1 MKQINDDNI
10 DEIMFQLLEGEIT
23 GIERENLLHAIQSD
37 SKYLDLWNAWQ
48 NTVLQN
54 EEIPFN
60 VSNLKRKKAFFIPH
74 YLKYAAAAI
83 LIFSIIIMLN
93 KDNIKQD
100 DMVLLPPKIKTFKN
114 PLPQI
119 QKDSVYNNHIVRDT
133 FIPLKEKV
141 KYMVEKESSN
151 FETSILEKIETSRNP
166 EIAQS
171 NKVDSILLVKNTP
184 KESNQDKVFEEEI
197 FVSISSDKMLETT
210 KIQSKSNSSFL
221 AKLLGKSSI
230 KIEPDH
236 NTRTK
241 RKIIFENKKYQIIAG
256 F

>member
-1 MKQINDDNI
+1 MKHINDDNI
-10 DEIMFQLLEGEIT
+10 DEIMFQLLEGDIT
-23 GIERENLLHAIQSD
+23 GLERENLMQAIHAD
-37 SKYLDLWNAWQ
+37 TKYLALWNTWQ
-48 NTVLQN
+48 QTVLQT
-54 EEIPFN
+54 EEIQFN
-60 VSNLKRKKAFFIPH
+60 SSNLKRKKSIIIPL
-74 YLKYAAAAI
+74 YIKYAAAVV
-83 LIFSIIIMLN
+83 LIFSLIIFLN
-93 KDNIKQD
+93 QDNIKQD
-100 DMVLLPPKIKTFKN
+100 DLALLPPKIKTFKN

-119 QKDSVYNNHIVRDT
+119 QKDSAYNNHLVRDT

-141 KYMVEKESSN
+141 KYIVERESST
-151 FETSILEKIETSRNP
+151 FETSSLEKIETTRNP

-184 KESNQDKVFEEEI
+184 KENIQDKVFEEEI
-197 FVSISSDKMLETT
+197 FVSISSDKMLET
-210 KIQSKSNSSFL
+210 KSQSNNNSSFL

-230 KIEPDH
+230 KIETDQ

>member
-1 MKQINDDNI
+1 M
-10 DEIMFQLLEGEIT
+10 
-23 GIERENLLHAIQSD
+23 
-37 SKYLDLWNAWQ
+37 
-48 NTVLQN
+48 
-54 EEIPFN
+54 
-60 VSNLKRKKAFFIPH
+60 
-74 YLKYAAAAI
+74 
-83 LIFSIIIMLN
+83 
-93 KDNIKQD
+93 
-100 DMVLLPPKIKTFKN
+100 
-114 PLPQI
+114 
-119 QKDSVYNNHIVRDT
+119 RDT

-210 KIQSKSNSSFL
+210 KSQSKSNSSFL

>member
-1 MKQINDDNI
+1 MKHLNDDNI

-93 KDNIKQD
+93 KDNLKQD
-100 DMVLLPPKIKTFKN
+100 EMVLLPPKIKTFKN

-119 QKDSVYNNHIVRDT
+119 QKDSVYNNHLVRDT

-141 KYMVEKESSN
+141 KYMVEKESST
-151 FETSILEKIETSRNP
+151 FETSILEKIESSQNH

-171 NKVDSILLVKNTP
+171 NKVDSILLVKNTT
-184 KESNQDKVFEEEI
+184 KEINPDKVFEEEI
-197 FVSISSDKMLETT
+197 FVSISSDNMLES
-210 KIQSKSNSSFL
+210 KSQSKNNSSFL
-221 AKLLGKSSI
+221 SKLLSKSSI
-230 KIEPDH
+230 KIEHDQ

>member
-10 DEIMFQLLEGEIT
+10 DEIMFQLLEGDII
-23 GIERENLLHAIQSD
+23 GLERENLLQAIHAD
-37 SKYLDLWNAWQ
+37 TKYLALWKTWQ

-54 EEIPFN
+54 EEIAFN
-60 VSNLKRKKAFFIPH
+60 VSNLKHKKAFFIPH
-74 YLKYAAAAI
+74 YVKYAAAAI
-83 LIFSIIIMLN
+83 LIFNIIIMLN
-93 KDNIKQD
+93 KDNLKHD

-119 QKDSVYNNHIVRDT
+119 QKDSVYNNHLVRDT

-141 KYMVEKESSN
+141 KYMVEKESST

-184 KESNQDKVFEEEI
+184 KESKLDKVFEEEI
-197 FVSISSDKMLETT
+197 FVSISSDKMLET
-210 KIQSKSNSSFL
+210 KSQSKSNRSFL
-221 AKLLGKSSI
+221 SKLLGKSSI

-241 RKIIFENKKYQIIAG
+241 RKIIFESKKYQIIAG